1 MKLTIAMI
9 MAGISIVLLF
19 IYGADAMWSIGKPH
33 GFLPLDART
42 RGMVLGFPSAV
53 LPVISYMITR
63 NTPSKILGIMI
74 VITGLLMFGGSA
86 AFLGLQDDKQV
97 TDPNQLRSA
106 ISSLAVIIAGI
117 VISILGALKIRKS

>member
-19 IYGADAMWSIGKPH
+19 IYGADAMWSIGKSH

-42 RGMVLGFPSAV
+42 RGMALGFPSAV

-106 ISSLAVIIAGI
+106 MSSLAVIIAGI

>member
-9 MAGISIVLLF
+9 MAGISIILLF
-19 IYGADAMWSIGKPH
+19 IYGADAMWSIGKSH
-33 GFLPLDART
+33 GFLPLDTRT

-63 NTPSKILGIMI
+63 NTPSKILGFMI

>member
-19 IYGADAMWSIGKPH
+19 IYGADAMWSIGKSH

-42 RGMVLGFPSAV
+42 RGMALGFPSAV

-86 AFLGLQDDKQV
+86 AFLGLQDDRQI

-106 ISSLAVIIAGI
+106 MSSLAVIIAGI